1 VVIGRAGTDANPA
14 EARLPA
20 GRYGGDILVNDLA
33 GPLDDVDVRDAAD
46 GQAAR

>member
-1 VVIGRAGTDANPA
+1 MVIGRARTDPKGTGA
-14 EARLPA
+14 ELPA

-33 GPLDDVDVRDAAD
+33 GPLDDVNVRDAAD

>member
-1 VVIGRAGTDANPA
+1 MVIGRAGMDANPA
-14 EARLPA
+14 GARLPA

-33 GPLDDVDVRDAAD
+33 GLLDDVDVRDAAD